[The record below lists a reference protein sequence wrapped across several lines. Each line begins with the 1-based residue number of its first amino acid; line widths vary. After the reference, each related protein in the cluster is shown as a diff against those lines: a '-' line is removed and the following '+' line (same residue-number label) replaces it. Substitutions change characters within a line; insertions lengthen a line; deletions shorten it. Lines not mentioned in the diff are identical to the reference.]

1 VAAAAQDGRPD
12 RPHLP
17 HRVPI
22 DGYGYG
28 GFRFGGL
35 SHRGSLLCLPS
46 GLWAW
51 PVALPTSIDAT
62 SLAPVFAEADEIGL
76 FLLGVGLDRWA
87 MPDAL
92 FDRFHALKI
101 SVEIARTGTAVSTYN
116 ILLGEG
122 RRVAAGLI
130 AVD

>member
-1 VAAAAQDGRPD
+1 VAAAAQDGRQD

-17 HRVPI
+17 QRVAV
-22 DGYGYG
+22 DGYGQG
-28 GFRFGGL
+28 GFRFCGL

-51 PVALPTSIDAT
+51 LVTQAAGIDAA
-62 SLAPVFAEADEIGL
+62 SLAPVFAEADEIDL
-76 FLLGVGLDRWA
+76 FLIGVGGDRWA

-92 FDRFHALKI
+92 FERFHALKI
-101 SVEIARTGTAVSTYN
+101 NVEVTRTGTAVSTYN
-116 ILLGEG
+116 ILLGES

>member
-1 VAAAAQDGRPD
+1 VSA
-12 RPHLP
+12 PHLP
-17 HRVPI
+17 RRVPI
-22 DGYGYG
+22 DGYGRG
-28 GFRFGGL
+28 GFRFGGM

-46 GLWAW
+46 GVWPW
-51 PVALPTSIDAT
+51 PVALAAEIDETA
-62 SLAPVFAEADEIGL
+62 LARLFAEADQIGL
-76 FLLGVGLDRWA
+76 FLLGAGGAGWA

-92 FDRFHALKI
+92 SARFRERRI
-101 SVEIARTGTAVSTYN
+101 NVEISRTGTAVSTYN

>member
-1 VAAAAQDGRPD
+1 MTMAAAADN

-17 HRVPI
+17 RQVPI
-22 DGYGYG
+22 EGYGKG
-28 GFRFGGL
+28 GFRFDGM

-46 GLWAW
+46 GIWAW
-51 PVALPTSIDAT
+51 PVVGVSDISDIALEA
-62 SLAPVFAEADEIGL
+62 VFAEAADIGL
-76 FLLGVGLDRWA
+76 FLIGTGSDRWI

-92 FDRFHALKI
+92 FDRFRALRI
-101 SVEIARTGTAVSTYN
+101 NIEMARTGTAVSTYN

-122 RRVAAGLI
+122 RRIAAGLI

>member
-1 VAAAAQDGRPD
+1 MT
-12 RPHLP
+12 
-17 HRVPI
+17 I
-22 DGYGYG
+22 EGYGKG
-28 GFRFGGL
+28 GFAFGGM

-46 GLWAW
+46 GVWGWDVTA
-51 PVALPTSIDAT
+51 PADITDAT
-62 SLAPVFAEADEIGL
+62 LDRVLAEAADIGL
-76 FLLGVGLDRWA
+76 LLIGTGRGPWA

-92 FDRFHALKI
+92 RLRLHQAKI
-101 SVEIARTGTAVSTYN
+101 SVEVTRTGSAISTYN

>member
-1 VAAAAQDGRPD
+1 MTAAAES

-22 DGYGYG
+22 EGYGKG
-28 GFRFGGL
+28 GFRFGDM

-46 GLWAW
+46 GIWTW
-51 PVALPTSIDAT
+51 PVAQMADIDEAA
-62 SLAPVFAEADEIGL
+62 LAPVFAEASDIGL
-76 FLLGVGLDRWA
+76 FLLGVGRDRWI
-87 MPDAL
+87 MPDVL
-92 FDRFHALKI
+92 HDRFHALKI
-101 SVEIARTGTAVSTYN
+101 NVEVARTGTAVSTYN

-130 AVD
+130 AVE

>member
-1 VAAAAQDGRPD
+1 VTVAAAAEN

-17 HRVPI
+17 RRVPI
-22 DGYGYG
+22 DGYGKG
-28 GFRFGGL
+28 GFHFGGM

-46 GLWAW
+46 GVWAW
-51 PVALPTSIDAT
+51 SPARPADIDEAALAQ
-62 SLAPVFAEADEIGL
+62 VFAEAADIGL
-76 FLLGVGLDRWA
+76 FLLGSGREAWTVSE
-87 MPDAL
+87 AL
-92 FDRFHALKI
+92 ADRFRALKI
-101 SVEIARTGTAVSTYN
+101 NVEASRTGTAVSTFN

>member
-1 VAAAAQDGRPD
+1 MAAAGQDSQQD

-17 HRVPI
+17 RRVPV
-22 DGYGYG
+22 DGYGQG

-51 PVALPTSIDAT
+51 PVTQAADIDEA
-62 SLAPVFAEADEIGL
+62 SLAPVFAEADAISL
-76 FLLGVGLDRWA
+76 FLIGVGRDRWTL
-87 MPDAL
+87 PDAL
-92 FDRFHALKI
+92 FDHFHALKI
-101 SVEIARTGTAVSTYN
+101 NVEVSRTGTAVSTYN